1 MFTSLGLASLSVKW
15 GSCVP
20 GRVIVG
26 LVMKVK
32 CLIKDAFCS
41 TNLDKMRYKTNDS
54 NTCNYG
60 LSLIFFSMQLMFV
73 IIYAKKY

>member
-1 MFTSLGLASLSVKW
+1 MFTGLGFASLSVKW
-15 GSCVP
+15 GLCVP
-20 GRVIVG
+20 GRVILG

-41 TNLDKMRYKTNDS
+41 TDLDKMRFKSSDS

-60 LSLIFFSMQLMFV
+60 LLLIFFSMQLMLV
-73 IIYAKKY
+73 SIYAKKY

>member
-1 MFTSLGLASLSVKW
+1 MFTGLGFASLSVKW

-20 GRVIVG
+20 GRVILG

-41 TNLDKMRYKTNDS
+41 INLDKMRYKSNDS

-60 LSLIFFSMQLMFV
+60 LPLIFFSMHLMLV
-73 IIYAKKY
+73 IIYAKKF